1 MEDVL
6 GVYSRPYNSSFPVV
20 CLDETSKQLIEE
32 TRTPIPMKPGSPAR
46 YDTEYRRNG
55 TVNMFMM
62 FEPLAAWRHVKITER
77 RTRVDFAQCVRE
89 LLDER
94 YPGAEKV
101 VLVMDNLNTH
111 SIGSLYEAFEPEEAL
126 RLAERLEIHHTP
138 KHGSWLDMAE
148 IEISVLSRQVLQDRI
163 GDAATMTKR
172 IAAWESARNASN
184 STVDWQFTTA
194 DARIKLKRLY
204 PKII

>member
-6 GVYSRPYNSSFPVV
+6 GVYSRPYNPLFPVV